1 MTDVTLSAA
10 TRTALLTTQGT
21 TALAAQI
28 SERIATGLRVTRA
41 ADDAAA
47 FFTAQ
52 SLTSRAGDLLALKAG
67 INQGVSALG
76 GALAGISAITAIA
89 NQLKGIAI
97 AARGG
102 SAEARA
108 AAAAQFDALRAQ
120 IDSLAGDAGFNGI
133 NLISASPGSLP
144 GSLTIT
150 FNETG
155 TSSLTVAGAASDAAS
170 LGIGTAAGSFND
182 FATDADIDAA
192 IAGLD
197 KAIGTL
203 RSTSLRLG
211 SNAGLLNTRLDFTRN
226 LANTLRTGAGNLVNA
241 DLNEEAAKLL
251 ALRLRTELGL
261 IGQTIANDSQRAV
274 LQLF

>member
-10 TRTALLTTQGT
+10 TKSALLTTQRT
-21 TALAAQI
+21 TALAVQI
-28 SERIATGLRVTRA
+28 SERIATGLRVTQA
-41 ADDAAA
+41 ADDAPA
-47 FFTAQ
+47 FFVAQ
-52 SLTSRAGDLLALKAG
+52 SLTSRAGDLLALKDG
-67 INQGVSALG
+67 INQGISALG
-76 GALAGISAITAIA
+76 GALSGIEAITDIA

-102 SAEARA
+102 SADARA

-120 IDSLAGDAGFNGI
+120 IDSLAGDVDFNGI
-133 NLISASPGSLP
+133 NLISASPGSL
-144 GSLTIT
+144 TVT

-155 TSSLTVAGAASDAAS
+155 TSSLTVPGVASDSAS
-170 LGIGTAAGSFND
+170 LGIGTAAGSFNN

-197 KAIGTL
+197 QAISTL
-203 RSTSLRLG
+203 RSTSSTLG
-211 SNAGLLNTRLDFTRN
+211 SNVGVLNTRLDFTQN
-226 LANTLRTGAGNLVNA
+226 LANTLQTGAGNLVNA

-251 ALRLRTELGL
+251 ALRLRTELSL
-261 IGQTIANDSQRAV
+261 IGQTIANESQQAI

>member
-10 TRTALLTTQGT
+10 TKTALLTTQGT
-21 TALAAQI
+21 AALAARI

-41 ADDAAA
+41 ADDAPA
-47 FFTAQ
+47 FFAAQ
-52 SLTSRAGDLLALKAG
+52 SLNSRAGDLLALKDG

-76 GALAGISAITAIA
+76 GALSGIDSITAIA

-102 SAEARA
+102 SADARA

-133 NLISASPGSLP
+133 NLISAQP
-144 GSLTIT
+144 GSLTVA

-155 TSSLTVAGAASDAAS
+155 TSSLTVPGAASDAAS
-170 LGIGTAAGSFND
+170 LGIGTAAGSFNN
-182 FATDADIDAA
+182 FATDAGIDAA

-197 KAIGTL
+197 RAIGTL
-203 RSTSLRLG
+203 RSTSSTLG
-211 SNAGLLNTRLDFTRN
+211 SNAGVLNTRLDFTRN
-226 LANTLRTGAGNLVNA
+226 LANALQTGAGNLVNA

-261 IGQTIANDSQRAV
+261 IGQAIANDSQQAI
-274 LQLF
+274 LKLF